1 MSPISTK
8 VSTGITG
15 PQPAA
20 VTHGILNLISTGTTL
35 HLISQSCNLFRGNQ
49 IHFQLKIF
57 KSFFMTFLTMPVA
70 DLGGAR
76 DICPPVEIL
85 SISCSFWKH
94 LAKSYVAPPPGLA
107 PRLGEILDPSLHA
120 QVNVKFFKNHILKN
134 TFKPFSKFREMGL

>member
-8 VSTGITG
+8 VSAGITG

-94 LAKSYVAPPPGLA
+94 LAKSYVAPPP
-107 PRLGEILDPSLHA
+107 PRVGTPPRGNPGSVTACTSKCKILQKSY
-120 QVNVKFFKNHILKN
+120 FKKY
-134 TFKPFSKFREMGL
+134 F